1 MLEMLAQQIGKF
13 SNHLIKL
20 VKPNL
25 VVFAADHGITN
36 HGVVHIHRMW
46 HKWYLT
52 FLDGGAAINV
62 FCKQN
67 NIKLSV
73 VDAGVNYDFYTNLIS
88 EKVGNGTASFLHGP
102 AMSKNR
108 IWFVF
113 SKGKVVVE
121 TSLKQGVIAFVLVKW
136 V

>member
-1 MLEMLAQQIGKF
+1 V
-13 SNHLIKL
+13 N
-20 VKPNL
+20 
-25 VVFAADHGITN
+25 
-36 HGVVHIHRMW
+36 
-46 HKWYLT
+46 KWYLT

-108 IWFVF
+108 I
-113 SKGKVVVE
+113 
-121 TSLKQGVIAFVLVKW
+121 
-136 V
+136 